1 MGDDPST
8 SDSGGSV
15 RTFLIADV
23 RGYTNYTQT
32 FGDVAAADLTRR
44 FAEVAATTVTAY
56 GGELV
61 ETRGD
66 EILAVFN
73 STRSAL
79 RASVELQRA
88 LRSADDGREPLA
100 LGVGVGL
107 DSGEAVPHEGGYRGA
122 ALNLA
127 ARLCGI
133 AAPGE
138 ILASQGVAH
147 LAGRID
153 GLKVA
158 PRRPVRLKGLDEP
171 VRAVTIT
178 PEQPLPPLPALK
190 SSGGTLRT
198 TRNKRFAAIAVV
210 TAMIL
215 ATIVVTSLRGPQG
228 LAAIAPD
235 AAGVIDVASGEI
247 IGEVPIEGR
256 PGGLAIG
263 LGAVWLAGSCV
274 GRKRLE

>member
-44 FAEVAATTVTAY
+44 FAEVAATTVTAH

-158 PRRPVRLKGLDEP
+158 PRRPIRLKGLDEP
-171 VRAVTIT
+171 SVTHPSKSGWRAPRPT
-178 PEQPLPPLPALK
+178 
-190 SSGGTLRT
+190 SSC
-198 TRNKRFAAIAVV
+198 AS
-210 TAMIL
+210 
-215 ATIVVTSLRGPQG
+215 AT
-228 LAAIAPD
+228 
-235 AAGVIDVASGEI
+235 
-247 IGEVPIEGR
+247 GR
-256 PGGLAIG
+256 
-263 LGAVWLAGSCV
+263 
-274 GRKRLE
+274 R